1 MEMTEQRVFDWENI
15 YKSNK
20 VTDLPW
26 YNLGLDID
34 LQDALEKMELGSG
47 TFLDLGTGPATQ
59 AMRLQEL
66 GFEVTGVDISEEA
79 IRQAR
84 QTYKDLELI
93 QDDILHTRLTNKF
106 DFILDRGCF
115 HVIDPNQRETYVRN
129 VINLLND
136 SGLLFLKCFS
146 DQMPETGA
154 GPYRFSRQMI
164 RDIFEPYF
172 SILEIRDTEFLND
185 KNSGPIKSLFT
196 ILKRR

>member
-1 MEMTEQRVFDWENI
+1 MTEQRIFDWENI

-26 YNLGLDID
+26 YNPGLDVD
-34 LQDALEKMELGSG
+34 LQDALEKMELRSG
-47 TFLDLGTGPATQ
+47 IFLDLGTGPATQ

-79 IRQAR
+79 IQQAR
-84 QTYKDLELI
+84 QTYNELELI
-93 QDDILHTRLTNKF
+93 QDDILHTRLTKKF

-115 HVIDPNQRETYVRN
+115 HVIDADQRDVYVQN
-129 VINLLND
+129 AANLLND

-164 RDIFEPYF
+164 RDIFEPHF
-172 SILEIRDTEFLND
+172 SIVEIRDTEFLND
-185 KNSGPIKSLFT
+185 KNSGPIKSLFS
-196 ILKRR
+196 IMKRR